1 MMSLEPLQLRLGRFY
16 THTQAIALWYFLPNT
31 GAREV
36 PMIKLGLFSQ
46 EVQHKLVTV

>member
-16 THTQAIALWYFLPNT
+16 TQAIALWYFLPNT

-36 PMIKLGLFSQ
+36 LMIKLGLLSQ